1 MPQRSVRTAE
11 IVACEVE
18 RHVSIQAVCSFG
30 ESQRFPGQSLVL
42 LADCQVAPFDE
53 RRGDA
58 GSASI
63 YSEYLSFLYFHQMSV
78 PVMFNNLGITEAV
91 IRNDCWHLRPA
102 TQAGP
107 GERDLWP

>member
-1 MPQRSVRTAE
+1 
-11 IVACEVE
+11 
-18 RHVSIQAVCSFG
+18 
-30 ESQRFPGQSLVL
+30 
-42 LADCQVAPFDE
+42 
-53 RRGDA
+53 
-58 GSASI
+58 
-63 YSEYLSFLYFHQMSV
+63 MSV